1 MGSFAMIAQTKRATQ
16 AAAARAVPI
25 VANPETY
32 RPTAAFFAQLRQY
45 LGLTRDQVAAHLQ
58 TYPKVIAA
66 LETGSL
72 SDLPPWPQ
80 TQTIV
85 WNYASMAGID
95 PAPALHSLQLHIVPT
110 IPVSAPELDPGS
122 DARTVSI
129 PEILTSWMPRRWPV
143 WRMATVGLA
152 LMVAGM
158 GAQSSTLEAAMT
170 KLPGPLGGA
179 VRYAKEALLFKT
191 SRTFEGMTWID
202 VDNPRT
208 RRADKLPMKRR

>member
-80 TQTIV
+80 TQRFWATPIH
-85 WNYASMAGID
+85 ARR
-95 PAPALHSLQLHIVPT
+95 LHRPRKNGLRFG
-110 IPVSAPELDPGS
+110 VSVDWCERS
-122 DARTVSI
+122 Q
-129 PEILTSWMPRRWPV
+129 PR
-143 WRMATVGLA
+143 L
-152 LMVAGM
+152 
-158 GAQSSTLEAAMT
+158 S
-170 KLPGPLGGA
+170 
-179 VRYAKEALLFKT
+179 YAKVFQ
-191 SRTFEGMTWID
+191 
-202 VDNPRT
+202 NQ
-208 RRADKLPMKRR
+208 